1 METCMEH
8 KKDKFKFMKKTI
20 ESIPFAE
27 KGKQVD
33 YWDSELK
40 GFGCRVSEKTK
51 TYIVMSRVNGKL
63 TRISLG
69 KHGVIT
75 PDKAREDAIK
85 ALGKLND
92 GVNVNNEKKKA
103 KDRGMTLQQAY
114 DKYLLAKP
122 DMKNTTKVVD
132 KSLLKCHFS
141 DWLNKPLRD
150 ITEDMVAKRHKKIS
164 EGGTRKNNANNAMR
178 LFRRLYNHV
187 AIKDR
192 ELPPNPVQRMIATGQ
207 WFKERR
213 RQTVLKEHE
222 LPVWY
227 NALQKLDNPIIADY
241 LLLLLLTGLRK
252 NEAIS
257 LSWNNVDMKD
267 KSFTIPDTK
276 NDKPHTL
283 PMSDMIVEIFERR
296 LAQRENGFVF
306 PGTGK
311 VGHLIEPKKQV
322 AAIERL
328 TCLANNNLTSEDELE
343 TLNAKTPDKVVP
355 GITFCLHDLRR
366 TFASIAEG
374 VVSYS
379 ALKRLMNHSDKDV
392 TQGYIVLGVGK
403 LRQPMQQVTDTI
415 RTAMGAPRPETQEEA
430 GQESS
435 GVDQQK

>member
-1 METCMEH
+1 MESTT
-8 KKDKFKFMKKTI
+8 KKFKFMKRTI

-40 GFGCRVSEKTK
+40 GFGCRVSERTK

-85 ALGKLND
+85 TLGKLND
-92 GVNVNNEKKKA
+92 GININTEKKLA
-103 KDRGMTLQQAY
+103 RDRGITLEKAY
-114 DKYLLAKP
+114 EKYLLAKP
-122 DMKNTTKVVD
+122 DMKTSTKVVD

-150 ITEDMVAKRHKKIS
+150 ITEDMVAKRHNKIS
-164 EGGTRKNNANNAMR
+164 EGGKRKNNANNAMR
-178 LFRRLYNHV
+178 LFRRLYNYV
-187 AIKDR
+187 ALKDR

-222 LPVWY
+222 LPIWY
-227 NALQKLDNPIIADY
+227 NALQKLDNPVIADY

-276 NDKPHTL
+276 NDKPHSL
-283 PMSDMIVEIFERR
+283 PMSDMIFEIFERR
-296 LAQRENGFVF
+296 LSQKENGFVF
-306 PGTGK
+306 PGSGK

-322 AAIERL
+322 AAIERI
-328 TCLANNNLTSEDELE
+328 TSLAYNKVTSDEELE
-343 TLNAKTPDKVVP
+343 LLKIKSPDKIIP
-355 GITFCLHDLRR
+355 GIKFCLHDLRR

-379 ALKRLMNHSDKDV
+379 ALKRLMNHSDNDV

-403 LRQPMQQVTDTI
+403 LRQPMQQVSDAIKELINNHGSELKTN
-415 RTAMGAPRPETQEEA
+415 EA
-430 GQESS
+430 
-435 GVDQQK
+435 